1 MSSQAGAAAT
11 GAVSGAAAGSVL
23 GPWGA
28 AAGGVIGGI
37 GGWLS
42 GGGPSDA
49 EKAEY
54 ARQMA
59 ERQHATMLA
68 RDAADGNGPSAAQS
82 LLNMNTAKSN
92 DLALSQAKSQA
103 GISPALAAVM
113 ASNAGA
119 QNSQMNAQA
128 GAALRAQEM
137 EAARAQYL
145 QATGVNVQ
153 NGMQIDAAQQKQKN
167 MQTDYNNSLYNS
179 MMSGLSGAA
188 GKIAASQG
196 GYNWDTMGFDKPAG
210 AVESGTSAP
219 GKQITTSNYTP
230 YTGAQPSFAPAAA
243 PSATPSAGPGKFV
256 GSDGSAGSNYNEDGS
271 PRFM

>member
-1 MSSQAGAAAT
+1 MSSRGGAAAT
-11 GAVSGAAAGSVL
+11 GALGGAAAGSAL

-28 AAGGVIGGI
+28 AGGAIIGGI

-59 ERQHATMLA
+59 ERQHATDLA
-68 RDAADGNGPSAAQS
+68 RGAAEGTAPSAAQS
-82 LLNMNTAKSN
+82 LLNMNTARSN

-119 QNSQMNAQA
+119 QNSQMNVQA

-145 QATGVNVQ
+145 QATGANVQ
-153 NGMQIDAAQQKQKN
+153 NGMGVDAAQQGQKN
-167 MQTDYNNSLYNS
+167 MQTGYNNSLFNS
-179 MMSGLSGAA
+179 FMSGA
-188 GKIAASQG
+188 
-196 GYNWDTMGFDKPAG
+196 TAG
-210 AVESGTSAP
+210 AGRIAGAGQPSAGAPSAP
-219 GKQITTSNYTP
+219 AAT
-230 YTGAQPSFAPAAA
+230 PSFAPAAA
-243 PSATPSAGPGKFV
+243 PSAGPGKFV